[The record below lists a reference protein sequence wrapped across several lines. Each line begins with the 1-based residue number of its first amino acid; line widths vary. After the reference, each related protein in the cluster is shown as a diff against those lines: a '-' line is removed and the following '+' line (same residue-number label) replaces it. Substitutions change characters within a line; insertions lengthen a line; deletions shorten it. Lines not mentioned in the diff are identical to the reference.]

1 MIKYVLPAAVAAIAL
16 AAPAVVHAQMP
27 QPLQPPMAIGNMT
40 AVNAPG
46 AMQPD
51 GSGPGYT
58 ETESRTTYSGSPA
71 YGAPPPDAVAMP
83 GAVAPAVSPRTT
95 WIPGH
100 YNWDPTTSNYV
111 WTGGQYIEAPSTTA
125 QWVPGHWAQTPTS
138 WIWIQGGWQ

>member
-1 MIKYVLPAAVAAIAL
+1 MIKYILPAAVAAIAL

-27 QPLQPPMAIGNMT
+27 QPLQPPMAIGNTT

-51 GSGPGYT
+51 GSGQGYT
-58 ETESRTTYSGSPA
+58 ETESQTTYSVGPA
-71 YGAPPPDAVAMP
+71 YGAPPPDAAPMP
-83 GAVAPAVSPRTT
+83 GALAPAVSPRTT

-100 YNWDPTTSNYV
+100 YNWDPNTSNYV
-111 WTGGQYIEAPSTTA
+111 WTGGQYTEAPTATA
-125 QWVPGHWAQTPTS
+125 QWVPGHWAQTLTS